1 MNSPLVSVVRD
12 NNPPMLGLRTRS
24 SIIGLAAVGRG
35 RYLEDVALRQLEGA
49 GGDVDAFARLHL
61 DAVHALVAVV
71 VVHGVVWR
79 QEHPLVVGDGGAA
92 LSCGGGEGAGGRG
105 DNTYK

>member
-1 MNSPLVSVVRD
+1 M
-12 NNPPMLGLRTRS
+12 
-24 SIIGLAAVGRG
+24 AAVGRG
-35 RYLEDVALRQLEGA
+35 RYLEDVALCQLKGA

-92 LSCGGGEGAGGRG
+92 LSCRGGEGREEGGG
-105 DNTYK
+105 